1 VQSKRTGQWFYTKEQ
16 RARIHEVYASTRL
29 SGVSTAQAAKELALE
44 LDRTQPAVEQ
54 QLYMLLVREKH
65 GSVLGPQSAS
75 GREDTVVDRNPSEK
89 KQNTQQELAA
99 VNEV

>member
-1 VQSKRTGQWFYTKEQ
+1 VHSNRTGQWFYTKEQ
-16 RARIHEVYASTRL
+16 RARIHEVYAAARL
-29 SGVSTAQAAKELALE
+29 SGVPMAQAAKELSLE

-65 GSVLGPQSAS
+65 GSALGPQSAA
-75 GREDTVVDRNPSEK
+75 GRGNAVVGHNTVEQMQDTPR
-89 KQNTQQELAA
+89 ELAT